1 MHTFCFSTFGAV
13 KILEIDQIHRL
24 WLLLC
29 RSLYSSLASFE
40 LVEWQA
46 KQPTTTTDLIK
57 IQVPLPGQSLLQC
70 LHFDSRFHGKSIQ
83 SVKSIFFRSNQTI
96 WCPYSGF
103 TFHRTFQ
110 TLLLSSPF
118 HPWIIRPLPS
128 LSLIHVWGQVNRPL
142 HSLPNLTVHDLLYVH
157 MNLFYIFG
165 VVTFA
170 HRYIFVH
177 SLSCNIFKWQWFPGT
192 RSTTIW
198 IYGYGDDDM
207 GSEG

>member
-57 IQVPLPGQSLLQC
+57 TQVPLPGQSLLQC

-83 SVKSIFFRSNQTI
+83 SVKSIFFPLQPNNLVPIFRFHLPPHVSN
-96 WCPYSGF
+96 
-103 TFHRTFQ
+103 
-110 TLLLSSPF
+110 SPF
-118 HPWIIRPLPS
+118 KLSFSPVNHSASALSIHNPCMRPSKSS
-128 LSLIHVWGQVNRPL
+128 LTFLAQPHGAWFAICSHEPFLHLWCCYICSPL
-142 HSLPNLTVHDLLYVH
+142 HLCSLFIV
-157 MNLFYIFG
+157 
-165 VVTFA
+165 
-170 HRYIFVH
+170 
-177 SLSCNIFKWQWFPGT
+177 
-192 RSTTIW
+192 
-198 IYGYGDDDM
+198 
-207 GSEG
+207 